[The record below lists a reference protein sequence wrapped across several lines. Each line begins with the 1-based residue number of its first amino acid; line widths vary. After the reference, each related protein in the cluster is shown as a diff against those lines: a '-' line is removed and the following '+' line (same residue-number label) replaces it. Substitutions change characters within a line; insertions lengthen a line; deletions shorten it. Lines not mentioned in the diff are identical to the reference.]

1 MNNDFVGQFSD
12 NIKSTY
18 SCFDRVILRGYILNL
33 FFLGVVVILLRS
45 LGFKKTSTGVLRILT
60 DQLNAHIEKEA
71 KKHGI
76 PILCR
81 PSVDGGKNGDKQKYV
96 NRNYANKYKGQG
108 NHLYCILT
116 NRESVTTISSR
127 ELTSRVGKRY
137 YKLYKCIKQVKQYYI
152 YFHDE
157 VLGGPCY
164 LKISSYLPFNC
175 EFYFNGHNAVEIK
188 LDRAGIGY
196 RMQDNAFVEIAEIQ
210 IFDRIVKGLTGKVI
224 QDRITYWTDR
234 FFRFNKGKYS
244 TISKYLVHNW
254 YMSQVEVCSNVLF
267 RSSRFCTNLFERLL
281 DKFKSIGSPDSLSR
295 IFEQR
300 RARKKETKSTIRLYE
315 NKACVKHWFRGNSIK
330 MYNKLGYFLRVET
343 TINAPKLL
351 GSVKL
356 KKPVL
361 YLQAYLWF
369 GIGSNNRY
377 FNCCADVDVFSIS
390 DEQTDHYF
398 KPVLD

>member
-12 NIKSTY
+12 N
-18 SCFDRVILRGYILNL
+18 
-33 FFLGVVVILLRS
+33 
-45 LGFKKTSTGVLRILT
+45 
-60 DQLNAHIEKEA
+60 
-71 KKHGI
+71 
-76 PILCR
+76 
-81 PSVDGGKNGDKQKYV
+81 
-96 NRNYANKYKGQG
+96 
-108 NHLYCILT
+108 
-116 NRESVTTISSR
+116 
-127 ELTSRVGKRY
+127 
-137 YKLYKCIKQVKQYYI
+137 
-152 YFHDE
+152 
-157 VLGGPCY
+157 
-164 LKISSYLPFNC
+164 
-175 EFYFNGHNAVEIK
+175 IK

-210 IFDRIVKGLTGKVI
+210 TFDRIVKRLTGKVI

-330 MYNKLGYFLRVET
+330 MYNKLGYFLH
-343 TINAPKLL
+343 
-351 GSVKL
+351 
-356 KKPVL
+356 
-361 YLQAYLWF
+361 
-369 GIGSNNRY
+369 
-377 FNCCADVDVFSIS
+377 VF
-390 DEQTDHYF
+390 
-398 KPVLD
+398 